1 MINTSNTT
9 STIATAKDKVLFLP
23 GPLLNYQQQSEA
35 LASMNGIDPV
45 RLNEVLQQIARTQR
59 QRTSSSESEEAVNDR
74 GVDTKSSVDR
84 DQKSPFPGIFVFL
97 CGGFFPPKTFHYIH
111 IRYTLEYRLI
121 TCNLLQIPGILFNLL
136 FIFGWG

>member
-84 DQKSPFPGIFVFL
+84 DQKSPFPGMFVFL
-97 CGGFFPPKTFHYIH
+97 CGGVFFPKTFHLIH
-111 IRYTLEYRLI
+111 VRYCLEY
-121 TCNLLQIPGILFNLL
+121 
-136 FIFGWG
+136 

>member
-23 GPLLNYQQQSEA
+23 GPLLSYQQQSEA

-59 QRTSSSESEEAVNDR
+59 QRTSSSESEGAVSDR

-84 DQKSPFPGIFVFL
+84 DQKRDQKSPFPGMFVFL
-97 CGGFFPPKTFHYIH
+97 CGGVFFPKTFHLIH
-111 IRYTLEYRLI
+111 VRYCLEY
-121 TCNLLQIPGILFNLL
+121 
-136 FIFGWG
+136 

>member
-84 DQKSPFPGIFVFL
+84 DQKSPFPGVFVFSYEGRNL
-97 CGGFFPPKTFHYIH
+97 YKILSWILYMLI
-111 IRYTLEYRLI
+111 II
-121 TCNLLQIPGILFNLL
+121 TCYLLQIYYLTFLIYLGGVDLS
-136 FIFGWG
+136 

>member
-59 QRTSSSESEEAVNDR
+59 QRTSSSESEGAVNDR
-74 GVDTKSSVDR
+74 GADTRSLVDR
-84 DQKSPFPGIFVFL
+84 DQKSPFPGTFVFL
-97 CGGFFPPKTFHYIH
+97 CGSFF
-111 IRYTLEYRLI
+111 LI
-121 TCNLLQIPGILFNLL
+121 KHFIDFIWILINYM
-136 FIFGWG
+136 

>member
-97 CGGFFPPKTFHYIH
+97 CGGFFSPKTLH
-111 IRYTLEYRLI
+111 
-121 TCNLLQIPGILFNLL
+121 
-136 FIFGWG
+136 

>member
-1 MINTSNTT
+1 MGKFEELTEKKKSRFFLIIFFFHFWSDDDMINTSNTT

-84 DQKSPFPGIFVFL
+84 DQKSPFSGVFVFSYE
-97 CGGFFPPKTFHYIH
+97 GFFFFP
-111 IRYTLEYRLI
+111 
-121 TCNLLQIPGILFNLL
+121 
-136 FIFGWG
+136 